1 MDGTRLYRFV
11 LGTRADEYL
20 RQQSINAAVV
30 GFLIHLVLCTLHGM
44 GRIDLP
50 GMEPLIDS
58 YLDALYTPF
67 SIILAYEVYELIRA
81 IPESFSNAIGKQFE
95 VVTLLVVRDIFK
107 NLADLNETESSALYG
122 PVTFIAV
129 EVFAFIVLFATALY
143 FRNATANAS
152 PKMHAD
158 HALSAF
164 VRQKQSLATA
174 LFVVY
179 VLVALWSF
187 TTWTSGVIGGK
198 GDLSRTVFFS
208 DFFTW
213 LVMSDI
219 LILLISYKHTTDF
232 NHLAR
237 NTGFVLSTVVIRV
250 GIGTPGYAGAALF
263 ILASALAVAVLWLN
277 SNFDFGRAR
286 AESESGRPQADAA
299 GIEE

>member
-1 MDGTRLYRFV
+1 MDEPRLHRIF
-11 LGTRADEYL
+11 LGERTDEFL
-20 RQQSINAAVV
+20 RQQSINFAVV
-30 GFLIHLVLCTLHGM
+30 GFLVHLLLCVLHGL

-107 NLADLNETESSALYG
+107 NLADLNETESTALYD
-122 PVTFIAV
+122 PVAFIAV
-129 EVFAFIVLFATALY
+129 EVLAFFVLFSTALY
-143 FRNATANAS
+143 FRNATSNTQA
-152 PKMHAD
+152 KMHAD
-158 HALSAF
+158 QSLSTF
-164 VRQKQSLATA
+164 VRQKQTLATA

-179 VLVALWSF
+179 ILVALWSF
-187 TTWTSGVIGGK
+187 TTWTNGVIGGE
-198 GDLSRTVFFS
+198 GNLSRTVFFS

-250 GIGTPGYAGAALF
+250 GIGAPGYAGAALF
-263 ILASALAVAVLWLN
+263 ILASVLAVGVLWLN
-277 SNFDFGRAR
+277 ISFDREQATNE
-286 AESESGRPQADAA
+286 AE
-299 GIEE
+299 

>member
-1 MDGTRLYRFV
+1 MDGPRLHRIV
-11 LGTRADEYL
+11 LGERTDEFL
-20 RQQSINAAVV
+20 RQQSINFAVV
-30 GFLIHLVLCTLHGM
+30 GFLVHLALCVLHGL

-50 GMEPLIDS
+50 GMESLIDS

-107 NLADLNETESSALYG
+107 NLADLNETESTALYD
-122 PVTFIAV
+122 PVAFIAV
-129 EVFAFIVLFATALY
+129 EVLAFFVLFATALY
-143 FRNATANAS
+143 FRNATSNVTL
-152 PKMHAD
+152 KMRPSR
-158 HALSAF
+158 ALAAF
-164 VRQKQSLATA
+164 VRQKQNLATA

-187 TTWTSGVIGGK
+187 TTWIDGVIGGE
-198 GDLSRTVFFS
+198 GNLSRTVFFS
-208 DFFTW
+208 GFFTW

-219 LILLISYKHTTDF
+219 LILLISYQHTTDF

-263 ILASALAVAVLWLN
+263 ILASALAVGVLWLN
-277 SNFDFGRAR
+277 TWFAR
-286 AESESGRPQADAA
+286 GQVTNEAE
-299 GIEE
+299 

>member
-1 MDGTRLYRFV
+1 MDEPRLYRFA
-11 LGTRADEYL
+11 LGKKTDEFL

-30 GFLIHLVLCTLHGM
+30 GFLVHLVLCVLYGL

-50 GMEPLIDS
+50 GMEPLLDS

-107 NLADLNETESSALYG
+107 NLADLNETESNAVYD
-122 PVTFIAV
+122 PVAFIAV
-129 EVFAFIVLFATALY
+129 EVVAFIVLFATALY
-143 FRNATANAS
+143 FRKTTSSSA
-152 PKMHAD
+152 PIMHAD

-164 VRQKQSLATA
+164 VRQKQTLATA
-174 LFVVY
+174 LFLVY
-179 VLVALWSF
+179 ILVALWSF
-187 TTWTSGVIGGK
+187 TTWTSGVIGGE
-198 GDLSRTVFFS
+198 GTLSRTVFFS

-263 ILASALAVAVLWLN
+263 ILASVLAVGVLWLN
-277 SNFDFGRAR
+277 TTFDRGFFNV
-286 AESESGRPQADAA
+286 ESE
-299 GIEE
+299 